1 MKAPTRTVNPHK
13 AMRALVSEIKGGGK
27 VLSDAQH
34 MADALLPDAE
44 NHCAITM
51 SSMLVF
57 YDLFPVKIYAG
68 QGNLVPDVHTLST
81 HLIDHGWSRVQLG
94 HAIEEGDLGVVW
106 EDKGFHHIYLVLDA
120 TDQEKLLVADNQG
133 PAHIRPVKGGGSFSP
148 TDFFQRAPEKDV
160 VLHLVA
166 QLVG

>member
-1 MKAPTRTVNPHK
+1 MKAQTRTVNPHK
-13 AMRALVSEIKGGGK
+13 AMKALVADIKRGAT

-34 MADALLPDAE
+34 MADALLRDAK

-57 YDLFPVKIYAG
+57 YDVFPVKIYAG

-81 HLIDHGWSRVQLG
+81 HLKDQGWNRVEPD

-120 TDQEKLLVADNQG
+120 ADQDKLLVADNQG
-133 PAHIRPVKGGGSFSP
+133 AAHTRPVKGGGSFSP
-148 TDFFQRAPEKDV
+148 TDFFQRAPDKDV
-160 VLHLVA
+160 VLHLVV
-166 QLVG
+166 QLFG